1 MTRKTAFEEID
12 IRCIAL
18 VGRQDFGRC
27 PLAGQV
33 PAALWPLAGKPV
45 LERMLNHLADE
56 GIRKVMI
63 CCGSDV
69 SAAVGAV
76 RVDSRLNAKLVSEEL
91 SSGTAGCLRNAVT
104 EDPGD
109 LVLAFSGSIACPPS
123 IRELVAMHVANQAD
137 LTMVFNPDSS
147 GREHYGRPAEVYLC
161 QPEILKLIPG
171 GGYHDIK
178 EGLIPAILRAKG
190 TVKPAVLSRDVGNF
204 HDHAGYLDAVSL
216 FLRSGQTVADGYALS
231 ERLDKRV
238 QPASS
243 GAYIDSGARFY
254 GPIAVADSARVAK
267 GAVIVGPA
275 ILDSGTQVGRDSLI
289 VGSVLWEGAAVG
301 ACCEV
306 RGSLLARDVT
316 IPDRSVVADQTIP
329 ASGRVLVRRQGG
341 ERIAGMKRLAERLRE
356 RCRLS
361 DERLTWLAISPR
373 QLVHIL
379 AGGLVF
385 LAFLWSYWPTVRELW
400 QTWQR
405 SPENSAGLLVPFL
418 AVYVL
423 WTRREDLVGIS
434 VRRSLF
440 WGIVVFA
447 FAQTIRGLGLYL
459 LYGSAEMLS
468 IILSVT
474 ALILILFGWAT
485 LRKVATVVLFL
496 CLMLPWPHRIQ
507 SQISLPLQRWAT
519 NSAVFCLELLGY
531 DVAQDGNVINIGSTS
546 VAVAEACNG
555 LRMVTA
561 FLVISALMVLLANR
575 GLWEKVAVL
584 ASSLPIAFLCNVIR
598 LTVTAML
605 YRVIENESARDMIH
619 HSAGY
624 AMMPLAL
631 ALVVGEFWLLKQL
644 AAPPMPVEPAVI
656 VRRKS

>member
-1 MTRKTAFEEID
+1 
-12 IRCIAL
+12 
-18 VGRQDFGRC
+18 
-27 PLAGQV
+27 
-33 PAALWPLAGKPV
+33 
-45 LERMLNHLADE
+45 MLNHLADE

-63 CCGSDV
+63 CCGSDI

-76 RVDSRLNAKLVSEEL
+76 RVDSRLNAKLVTEEL
-91 SSGTAGCLRNAVT
+91 SSGTAGCLRNAVA
-104 EDPGD
+104 EDAGD

-137 LTMVFNPDSS
+137 LTMVFNPDGS
-147 GREHYGRPAEVYLC
+147 GRERHGRPAEIYLC

-216 FLRSGQTVADGYALS
+216 FLRNGRTTPDGYALS

-243 GAYIDSGARFY
+243 SAYIDSGARFY
-254 GPIAVADSARVAK
+254 GPVAVADSARVAK

-306 RGSLLARDVT
+306 HGSLVARDVA
-316 IPDRSVVADQTIP
+316 IPDRSVVADQTV
-329 ASGRVLVRRQGG
+329 SSRGRILVHRQGG
-341 ERIAGMKRLAERLRE
+341 ERIAGMKRLADRIRK
-356 RCRLS
+356 RARLS
-361 DERLTWLAISPR
+361 DERLTWLPLSPR
-373 QLVHIL
+373 QLAHIL
-379 AGGLVF
+379 AGSLVL
-385 LAFLWSYWPTVRELW
+385 LAFLRSYWPTVKELW

-418 AVYVL
+418 AAYVL
-423 WTRREDLVGIS
+423 WTRRQDLAAIS
-434 VRRSLF
+434 VKRSLF
-440 WGIVVFA
+440 WGVAVFA

-468 IILSVT
+468 IIFSVT
-474 ALILILFGWAT
+474 ALILMLFGWAA

-507 SQISLPLQRWAT
+507 TQISLPLQQWAT
-519 NSAVFCLELLGY
+519 SSAVFCLELLGY
-531 DVAQDGNVINIGSTS
+531 EVTQDGNVINMGSTS

-561 FLVISALMVLLANR
+561 FLVISALTVLLAR
-575 GLWEKVAVL
+575 RSLWEKLAVL
-584 ASSLPIAFLCNVIR
+584 ASSLPVAFLCNVIR

-605 YRVIENESARDMIH
+605 YRIIENENVRDMIH
-619 HSAGY
+619 SSAGY

-631 ALVVGEFWLLKQL
+631 AFVVGEFWLLKQL
-644 AAPPMPVEPAVI
+644 TAPPEQMEPAVI